1 MRWSFAGPITG
12 MKCTQI
18 KEGSEPAGHRW
29 TDNYLCV
36 PSDSQLDFQWNSAG
50 PIADKECIQWLEAA
64 DGHTWHD
71 NYLCAAQ
78 TDLG

>member
-18 KEGSEPAGHRW
+18 NEGAEPAEHSW

-36 PSDSQLDFQWNSAG
+36 PDDSSLDFQWSSAG
-50 PIADKECIQWLEAA
+50 PLATKECIQWLEAA

-78 TDLG
+78 SEFG